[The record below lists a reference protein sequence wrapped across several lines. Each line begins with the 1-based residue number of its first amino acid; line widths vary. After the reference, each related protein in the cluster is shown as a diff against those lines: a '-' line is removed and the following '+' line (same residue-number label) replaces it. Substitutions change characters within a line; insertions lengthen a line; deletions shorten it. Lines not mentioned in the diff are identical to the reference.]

1 MKRPR
6 SSSYGEDFDD
16 GNDVGEKLG
25 FREWPRRNQDPD
37 RSVSSSHRRPSFS
50 KTEGLRKV
58 SSSSSSHD
66 RPLDDDWEPSRHI
79 RRRYDHEPEPFD
91 WRKSY
96 DRYRDGRDGGDRL
109 MQASSP
115 RGSSYGSDRMHRS
128 ESFSG
133 LRREFPKGFRSDRDR
148 SRREGNASSS
158 WWRSRSSKEL
168 SADEVRK
175 SPSVDSDSVGRRSHA
190 ASPDDHRGKVRSR
203 DSPTGVQSRRAEIQ
217 TVKTSK
223 SCKESGSS
231 SEMEEGEL
239 EPDPKPEP
247 EPEPVAEPS
256 SDSKAATGLESENHK
271 DRDPEY
277 NSLSEEVPDQKEI
290 LVDGKKVDFDD
301 NGSVVAEEEAKLTDT
316 TIMETK
322 KTDDQVRND
331 QAVDSSL
338 LDVSSKLTD
347 AVVDGGNI
355 SDQGRNNQST
365 AVKELDEG
373 SVVGEGMATDAYG
386 DNEVE
391 GKFCGEKCDA
401 VKELDDR
408 RWEGERKAEDANG
421 DIEVEVK
428 FCATKQEA
436 CGEDNSCSQFHGE
449 ELAGNHEGQAVEEEA
464 KEMTSAISP
473 LKEEKLV
480 EDREEARPNEAVVEI
495 EQAVEEEA
503 KVMTSSIC
511 PLQKEIS
518 MENKKETQCNEAKV
532 ETKQKHETADEQGVE
547 AEDEIQQKHETGVE
561 FEVQQKEQSGIDL
574 ETEPEG
580 TSSLFDQTREVTCEI
595 NHEVVTLTL
604 MRDQSKLNYK
614 DKGKGLAFSL
624 SAERDSVED
633 DNAIEGFSGRGFEL
647 VFRSDTGQPEKACSS
662 GIVARRLEDDN
673 LKIEPLDLCLALPG
687 GLFDHSSKHSKP
699 KIETLSCARDI
710 QSLPSSFRTNSNGF
724 TTSISFT
731 SSQPFVHNP
740 SCSLTQNSLDNYEY
754 SVGSHPIFQGV
765 DQVSSGTIWQAQTS
779 NDSKMKGSVPLYQ
792 RVLLNGNLS
801 HNLLN
806 TTNGQHQSVPTCIQ
820 QSSLPRQ
827 MSPTDSH
834 GSHETGSQ
842 LNKDKRLLMGERNSS
857 SLCRTEKRDGEQLVL
872 NGSGVTEKILSKIM
886 AEPLQL
892 SGRML
897 QEMTD
902 QSVAYLRETISEM
915 LTVTD
920 KSRQMREFQEAL
932 RRRSDMTMDTLINCP
947 CVLLEI
953 LVAIKTGLPDF
964 IRRTTN
970 IKSSDLVEIF
980 LNLKC
985 RNLACRNSLP
995 VDDCDCKVCID
1006 KTGFCSAC
1014 MCLVCSKFDNASNTC
1029 SWVGCDVCLHWCHT
1043 DCGLQGSYIRN
1054 GLSTSADEGITEMQ
1068 FHCVA
1073 CHHPS
1078 EMFGFVKEVFK
1089 TCAKD
1094 WKVDTLAKELQYV
1107 KRIFSTSN
1115 DLRGKRLHDLAD
1127 KMLLNLEKKASHSEV
1142 VMHILTFLSDS
1153 EFNLSSASVS
1163 TPKDSSRN
1171 EAGQINVACSS
1182 KDWLPS
1188 VPSEKA
1194 SLLENTG
1201 LVLSMGCDQVG
1212 RKARDVELQMSLE
1225 KKPVVDELESVIK
1238 FKHAEAKMYQE
1249 RADDA
1254 RREAESLK
1262 HISIAK
1268 NSKIDEDYA
1277 SQIEKLRL
1285 SEAEER
1291 RRQKFEEL
1299 QAIEKAHR
1307 EYFNM
1312 KMRMEADIKDL
1323 LLKMEATKRNLNT

>member
-1 MKRPR
+1 
-6 SSSYGEDFDD
+6 
-16 GNDVGEKLG
+16 
-25 FREWPRRNQDPD
+25 
-37 RSVSSSHRRPSFS
+37 
-50 KTEGLRKV
+50 
-58 SSSSSSHD
+58 
-66 RPLDDDWEPSRHI
+66 
-79 RRRYDHEPEPFD
+79 
-91 WRKSY
+91 
-96 DRYRDGRDGGDRL
+96 

-115 RGSSYGSDRMHRS
+115 RGPYGSDRMHRS

-190 ASPDDHRGKVRSR
+190 ASPDDHRGKARTM
-203 DSPTGVQSRRAEIQ
+203 DSPSGVQSRRVEIQ

-256 SDSKAATGLESENHK
+256 FNSMAATGLESENHK

-277 NSLSEEVPDQKEI
+277 NSRSEEVPDQKDI
-290 LVDGKKVDFDD
+290 LVSGKNVDIDD
-301 NGSVVAEEEAKLTDT
+301 NGSVDVKEEGKLTDT
-316 TIMETK
+316 TIMDTK
-322 KTDDQVRND
+322 NTDDQVRND
-331 QAVDSSL
+331 QAVDSRL

-347 AVVDGGNI
+347 AV
-355 SDQGRNNQST
+355 SDQVSNQST

-373 SVVGEGMATDAYG
+373 SGEGEGMARDANV

-391 GKFCGEKCDA
+391 GKFCGEKCDD
-401 VKELDDR
+401 VKELDDSR
-408 RWEGERKAEDANG
+408 REGEIKAQDANG
-421 DIEVEVK
+421 DIEVDVK
-428 FCATKQEA
+428 FCGTKQEA

-449 ELAGNHEGQAVEEEA
+449 ELAGNHEEQAVEEEA

-480 EDREEARPNEAVVEI
+480 EDKEEAQPNEAEVKI

-518 MENKKETQCNEAKV
+518 MENNKETQCNEAKV
-532 ETKQKHETADEQGVE
+532 ETKQKHETANEQGVE
-547 AEDEIQQKHETGVE
+547 AEEEIQQKHETGME

-574 ETEPEG
+574 ETEPVR
-580 TSSLFDQTREVTCEI
+580 TSSLFDQTMDCEI
-595 NHEVVTLTL
+595 NREVVTLTL
-604 MRDQSKLNYK
+604 MGDQSKMNYK
-614 DKGKGLAFSL
+614 DKGKGLAISL

-633 DNAIEGFSGRGFEL
+633 DDAIEGPSGRGFEL
-647 VFRSDTGQPEKACSS
+647 VFRSDTRQPEKACSS
-662 GIVARRLEDDN
+662 GIVARRLEDEN

-699 KIETLSCARDI
+699 KIETPSCARDI

-740 SCSLTQNSLDNYEY
+740 SCSFTQNSLDNYEH

-779 NDSKMKGSVPLYQ
+779 NDSKLKGSVPLYQ

-827 MSPTDSH
+827 MSPTDSR

-886 AEPLQL
+886 AEPLHL

-902 QSVAYLRETISEM
+902 HSVAYLRETISEM
-915 LTVTD
+915 LIVTD
-920 KSRQMREFQEAL
+920 KSRQMCEFQEAL

-947 CVLLEI
+947 RLLLEI

-970 IKSSDLVEIF
+970 LKSSDLAEIF

-1043 DCGLQGSYIRN
+1043 DCGLQGSHIRN
-1054 GLSTSADEGITEMQ
+1054 GLSTPGDEGIAEMQ

-1127 KMLLNLEKKASHSEV
+1127 KMLLNLEKKANHSEV
-1142 VMHILTFLSDS
+1142 VMHILTFLADS
-1153 EFNLSSASVS
+1153 ESNLSSASVS

-1171 EAGQINVACSS
+1171 EAGRFNVACSS
-1182 KDWLPS
+1182 KDWLPP

-1194 SLLENTG
+1194 SLLENIG

-1212 RKARDVELQMSLE
+1212 RKARDVERQMSLE

-1238 FKHAEAKMYQE
+1238 LKHAEAKMYQE

-1285 SEAEER
+1285 GEAEER

-1323 LLKMEATKRNLNT
+1323 LLKMEATRRNLNT

>member
-25 FREWPRRNQDPD
+25 FKDWPRRNQDPD
-37 RSVSSSHRRPSFS
+37 RSVSSSHRRPSYS

-115 RGSSYGSDRMHRS
+115 RGSYGSDRMHRS

-168 SADEVRK
+168 STDEVRK

-203 DSPTGVQSRRAEIQ
+203 DSPSGVQSRRVEIQ

-223 SCKESGSS
+223 PCKESGSS

-256 SDSKAATGLESENHK
+256 SDSKAATGLESEKHK

-290 LVDGKKVDFDD
+290 LVGGKKVDVDD
-301 NGSVVAEEEAKLTDT
+301 NGSVVVQEEGKITNT
-316 TIMETK
+316 TIMDTK
-322 KTDDQVRND
+322 NTDD
-331 QAVDSSL
+331 
-338 LDVSSKLTD
+338 
-347 AVVDGGNI
+347 
-355 SDQGRNNQST
+355 QST
-365 AVKELDEG
+365 AVKELDEDSG
-373 SVVGEGMATDAYG
+373 EGEGMARDANG

-401 VKELDDR
+401 VKELDESR
-408 RWEGERKAEDANG
+408 REGERKAQDANG

-449 ELAGNHEGQAVEEEA
+449 EPAGNHEELAVEEEA
-464 KEMTSAISP
+464 KEMTFAISP

-480 EDREEARPNEAVVEI
+480 EDKEEAQPNEAVVEI
-495 EQAVEEEA
+495 EQAVEEEV
-503 KVMTSSIC
+503 KVMTASIC

-518 MENKKETQCNEAKV
+518 TENKKETQCNEAKV
-532 ETKQKHETADEQGVE
+532 EAKQKHETANEQGVE
-547 AEDEIQQKHETGVE
+547 TEDEIQQKHETGME
-561 FEVQQKEQSGIDL
+561 FEVQEKEQSGIDL

-580 TSSLFDQTREVTCEI
+580 TSILFDQTREVTCEI

-604 MRDQSKLNYK
+604 MRDQSKMNYK
-614 DKGKGLAFSL
+614 DKGKGLAISL

-633 DNAIEGFSGRGFEL
+633 DDAIEGPSGRGFEL
-647 VFRSDTGQPEKACSS
+647 VFRSDTSQPEKACSS

-699 KIETLSCARDI
+699 KIEIPSCARDI
-710 QSLPSSFRTNSNGF
+710 QESLPSSFRTNSNGF

-806 TTNGQHQSVPTCIQ
+806 TANGQHQSVPTCIQ
-820 QSSLPRQ
+820 QSSLPGQ

-886 AEPLQL
+886 AEPLHL

-902 QSVAYLRETISEM
+902 PSVAYLRETISEM
-915 LTVTD
+915 LIVTD

-947 CVLLEI
+947 RVLLEI
-953 LVAIKTGLPDF
+953 LVAIRMGLPDF

-970 IKSSDLVEIF
+970 LKSSDLVEIF

-985 RNLACRNSLP
+985 RNIACRNSLP

-1043 DCGLQGSYIRN
+1043 DCGLQGSHIRN
-1054 GLSTSADEGITEMQ
+1054 GISTPGDEEIPEMQ

-1107 KRIFSTSN
+1107 KRIFSASN
-1115 DLRGKRLHDLAD
+1115 DLRGKRLHDLSD
-1127 KMLLNLEKKASHSEV
+1127 KMLLNLEKKANHSEV

-1153 EFNLSSASVS
+1153 EFNLSSASIS
-1163 TPKDSSRN
+1163 TPKGSSRN
-1171 EAGQINVACSS
+1171 EAGRINVACSS

-1212 RKARDVELQMSLE
+1212 RKARDVELQMNLE

-1323 LLKMEATKRNLNT
+1323 LLKMEATRRNLNT

>member
-25 FREWPRRNQDPD
+25 FKDWPRRNQDPD
-37 RSVSSSHRRPSFS
+37 RSVSSSHRRPSYS

-115 RGSSYGSDRMHRS
+115 RGSYGSDRMHRS

-168 SADEVRK
+168 STDEVRK

-203 DSPTGVQSRRAEIQ
+203 DSPSGVQSRRVEIQ

-223 SCKESGSS
+223 PCKESGSS

-256 SDSKAATGLESENHK
+256 SDSKAATGLESEKHK

-290 LVDGKKVDFDD
+290 LVGGKKVDVDD
-301 NGSVVAEEEAKLTDT
+301 NGSVVVQEEGKITNT
-316 TIMETK
+316 TIMDTK
-322 KTDDQVRND
+322 NTDD
-331 QAVDSSL
+331 
-338 LDVSSKLTD
+338 
-347 AVVDGGNI
+347 
-355 SDQGRNNQST
+355 QST
-365 AVKELDEG
+365 AVKELDEDSG
-373 SVVGEGMATDAYG
+373 EGEGMARDANG

-401 VKELDDR
+401 VKELDESR
-408 RWEGERKAEDANG
+408 REGERKAQDANG

-449 ELAGNHEGQAVEEEA
+449 EPAGNHEELAVEEEA
-464 KEMTSAISP
+464 KEMTFAISP

-480 EDREEARPNEAVVEI
+480 EDKEEAQPNEAVVEI
-495 EQAVEEEA
+495 EQAVEEEV
-503 KVMTSSIC
+503 KVMTASIC

-518 MENKKETQCNEAKV
+518 TENKKETQCNEAKV
-532 ETKQKHETADEQGVE
+532 EAKQKHETANEQGVE
-547 AEDEIQQKHETGVE
+547 TEDEIQQKHETGME
-561 FEVQQKEQSGIDL
+561 FEVQEKEQSGIDL

-580 TSSLFDQTREVTCEI
+580 TSILFDQTREVTCEI

-604 MRDQSKLNYK
+604 MRDQSKMNYK
-614 DKGKGLAFSL
+614 DKGKGLAISL

-633 DNAIEGFSGRGFEL
+633 DDAIEGPSGRGFEL
-647 VFRSDTGQPEKACSS
+647 VFRSDTSQPEKACSS

-699 KIETLSCARDI
+699 KIEIPSCARDI
-710 QSLPSSFRTNSNGF
+710 QESLPSSFRTNSNGF

-806 TTNGQHQSVPTCIQ
+806 TANGQHQSVPTCIQ
-820 QSSLPRQ
+820 QSSLPGQ

-886 AEPLQL
+886 AEPLHL

-902 QSVAYLRETISEM
+902 PSVAYLRETISEM
-915 LTVTD
+915 LIVTD

-947 CVLLEI
+947 RVLLEI
-953 LVAIKTGLPDF
+953 LVAIRMGLPDF

-970 IKSSDLVEIF
+970 LKSSDLVEIF

-985 RNLACRNSLP
+985 RNIACRNSLP

-1043 DCGLQGSYIRN
+1043 DCGLQGSHIRN
-1054 GLSTSADEGITEMQ
+1054 GISTPGDEEIPEMQ

-1107 KRIFSTSN
+1107 KRIFSASN
-1115 DLRGKRLHDLAD
+1115 DLR
-1127 KMLLNLEKKASHSEV
+1127 
-1142 VMHILTFLSDS
+1142 DS
-1153 EFNLSSASVS
+1153 EFNLSSASIS
-1163 TPKDSSRN
+1163 TPKGSSRN
-1171 EAGQINVACSS
+1171 EAGRINVACSS

-1212 RKARDVELQMSLE
+1212 RKARDVELQMNLE

-1323 LLKMEATKRNLNT
+1323 LLKMEATRRNLNT